1 MKQIVIAMLIAVIIA
16 AIPTQKAN
24 ADSQVISLLK
34 SLPKQS
40 VTNCTSDQLMD
51 LLDDA
56 SLEWVES
63 IECEYIN
70 LDPSYAG
77 VIIGSNTTGENS
89 SYIKFNFKK
98 EKLMKM
104 YNLWAFGAGMD
115 VETTK
120 VEIYLN
126 DELIKEG
133 VWKYNTNTTTSPA
146 TDNTKI
152 FTAITGASGMP
163 PYFTY
168 TSDKSDS
175 KPAYSIKV
183 SIPYQ
188 SNRDK
193 CRFYGLRIYYDGT
206 VDASELES
214 GSENVE
220 EEDDIPTMVEEIE
233 LSAQSTVEYYD
244 MLGRRLPQKPISGL
258 YIRRTGSKIEK
269 LNAR

>member
-1 MKQIVIAMLIAVIIA
+1 MKQIVIAMFIAVIIA
-16 AIPTQKAN
+16 AIPTHKAN

-40 VTNCTSDQLMD
+40 VTDCTPDQLMD

-63 IECEYIN
+63 IECKYIN
-70 LDPSYAG
+70 LNPTYAG

-104 YNLWAFGAGMD
+104 YTLWAFGAGMD

-126 DELIKEG
+126 DTMIKEG
-133 VWKYNTNTTTSPA
+133 EWGYYTTSSQQ
-146 TDNTKI
+146 DIDKI
-152 FTAITGASGMP
+152 FTAITKGSGMP

-168 TSDKSDS
+168 TSDKSES
-175 KPAYSIKV
+175 KAAYSIKV

-188 SNRDK
+188 SVADN
-193 CRFYGLRIYYDGT
+193 CRFYGFRIYYDGT

-214 GSENVE
+214 GSSTE
-220 EEDDIPTMVEEIE
+220 EEDDIPTIVEEIE
-233 LSAQSTVEYYD
+233 HSAQSTVEYYD
-244 MLGRRLPQKPISGL
+244 IFGRRLPQKPNSGL
-258 YIRRTGSKIEK
+258 YIRRIGAKTEK
-269 LNAR
+269 LLAR